1 MALGFQDCCNGL
13 NFFLINSVPAT
24 VSEFEVYNIQTQ
36 EGAVFCAIYVNLPA
50 LNYAPPTYNAIS
62 LTQQTDCETCLTSNP
77 CPTTETIFHS
87 QFGEGSV
94 VTTSDCNVTTIR
106 QMQVQCFPTSPTYE
120 NSLDGSLDLFI
131 NNGTPP
137 YIIRDYITG
146 QVINASKVDDFYG
159 VKRNISAGTYNFF
172 VTDFTSDFGI
182 PISCLVTAPPP
193 LPVFGCNTQDNTF
206 YDKPDGILDFIVLS
220 AGTPP
225 YRYYFGN
232 SQFQIPIPT
241 LIRQGTYNIRYE
253 DQYYVQYIQCTVG
266 GPPEVIW
273 PDNLCMTFD
282 YCSTSFR
289 LSFTKQTNP
298 RKIDYRAWYLCDN
311 PEQVG
316 CERLVLRFEDALPG
330 GWFIE
335 SQPIIFPISLSVPN
349 ACALVNFTFSA
360 AKNVNPR
367 SDQPD
372 GDWKIFGDLNANA
385 TLTSGPCGLSLQL
398 IAKEDFTPVTNEQ
411 SGKALL
417 QSVGGISPVSYL
429 LTGENDFIYQTNT
442 PVVENLKP
450 GNYKAKAIDA
460 NGSNSNE
467 VSFVINT
474 VDPVDFI
481 SNFNPCVIT
490 NYTNEWVTQL
500 PGGSSTRI
508 EDGESLLSTINS
520 TSTFNFNFLPDNSI
534 MKGRIKITLDAYV
547 VVGPS
552 GFTNPDVVASID
564 LNSISL
570 QSVTDGIP
578 FNFMEGVCS
587 IPTTYP
593 LFLNG
598 SWYKDTNGNSCC
610 NDPSTEGVGYKKQ
623 LVWISNEI
631 TIKNNT
637 SINTQIQTIIENFI
651 PWSRY
656 QLIGCSS
663 NGTCSGYIDISLKIE
678 LINLSVVSGNVILS
692 QNNYQ
697 IYTYNF
703 RTTSDGSASWTTG
716 GKPTPAC

>member
-1 MALGFQDCCNGL
+1 
-13 NFFLINSVPAT
+13 
-24 VSEFEVYNIQTQ
+24 
-36 EGAVFCAIYVNLPA
+36 
-50 LNYAPPTYNAIS
+50 
-62 LTQQTDCETCLTSNP
+62 
-77 CPTTETIFHS
+77 
-87 QFGEGSV
+87 
-94 VTTSDCNVTTIR
+94 
-106 QMQVQCFPTSPTYE
+106 MQVQCFPTSPTYE

-137 YIIRDYITG
+137 YIIRDYLTG
-146 QVINASKVDDFYG
+146 QVINAPKVDDFYG

-172 VTDFTSDFGI
+172 VTDFTSDFEI

-193 LPVFGCNTQDNTF
+193 LPVFDCNTQDATF
-206 YDKPDGILDFIVLS
+206 YGKPDGILDFIVLS

-232 SQFQIPIPT
+232 SQFQLYPPT
-241 LIRQGTYNIRYE
+241 LISQGTYNIRYE

-266 GPPEVIW
+266 GPPEPPW
-273 PDNLCMTFD
+273 PQKLCMTFSFCGSSFKLGFTRQLNPTYLD
-282 YCSTSFR
+282 YH
-289 LSFTKQTNP
+289 
-298 RKIDYRAWYLCDN
+298 AWYLCDT

-316 CERLVLRFEDALPG
+316 CERLTLYYDEFNIG
-330 GWFIE
+330 GWHIE
-335 SQPIIFPISLSVPN
+335 EVPIIFPIQFSVP
-349 ACALVNFTFSA
+349 CGVELFDLTFSA
-360 AKNVNPR
+360 IKTN
-367 SDQPD
+367 
-372 GDWKIFGDLNANA
+372 
-385 TLTSGPCGLSLQL
+385 LTSDLPGGDYKINGTLASNAIITETPCGLSLQL
-398 IAKEDFTPVTNEQ
+398 IAKEDFTPVINEQ

-450 GNYKAKAIDA
+450 GDYKAVAIDA
-460 NGSNSNE
+460 NGVNSNE
-467 VSFVINT
+467 ISFKINT

-481 SNFNPCVIT
+481 SNFNPCVIS
-490 NYTNEWVTQL
+490 NYTNEWVTQI

-508 EDGESLLSTINS
+508 EDGESLLSTIS
-520 TSTFNFNFLPDNSI
+520 TTSTFNFSFLPDNSI
-534 MKGRIKITLDAYV
+534 MKGQIKITLDAYV

-570 QSVTDGIP
+570 QSVTDGVP

-587 IPTTYP
+587 VPTTYP
-593 LFLNG
+593 LSLNG
-598 SWYKDTNGNSCC
+598 SWYKDINGNGCC
-610 NDPSTEGVGYKKQ
+610 NDPLTEGVGYKKQ

-637 SINTQIQTIIENFI
+637 SITTQMQTIIENFI

-656 QLIGCSS
+656 QLIGCPT
-663 NGTCSGYIDISLKIE
+663 NGTCSGYIDVSLKIE

-692 QNNYQ
+692 QKNYQ

-703 RTTSDGSASWTTG
+703 RTTSDGSASWTTK